1 MEIKNDKELYE
12 SPAVNVL
19 ELKPEGLICLSF
31 ESDELPGFEFSTMSA
46 TPLSGE
52 LSDLEVIY

>member
-19 ELKPEGLICLSF
+19 ELKPEGLICVSGDVDPYSNITV
-31 ESDELPGFEFSTMSA
+31 SDPFTWLDEQTL
-46 TPLSGE
+46 
-52 LSDLEVIY
+52 